1 MKQFRLTVL
10 AVITALLMFGCGSGS
25 SGSSTLQPSKDVTVI
40 DGYVKDGNV
49 TDSGGQQATADAD
62 VTGLY
67 HFAVMPAYPIC
78 FTVGKGYIADT
89 NMTMDINM
97 SAAAGSVISP
107 VTTLAEENA
116 TIIANLAAVMHYT
129 DPTQLFSDYIEN
141 NDTNLS
147 KLSQLCYAMLKD
159 TNATQPFLTSITTDF
174 NATVDANV
182 SALITHTLRRDVHR
196 VGSRIFL
203 IKLRDYNGTLANMET
218 NLSDYK
224 ADMNYSYPVADK
236 TALQSLVN
244 AYTADETNAT
254 LAKRVIYADTSAVT
268 DMSSLFS
275 NNTTFNLQIGGWDT
289 SKVTSMSA
297 MFNSANAFNRP
308 VGDWDTSNVTDM
320 SAMFAFAYAFN
331 RPIQGWNT
339 SKVTNMHAMLYQ
351 ATAFKQPVDDWDTS
365 NVTDMSAVFAFATAF
380 NQPISD
386 WNTSKV
392 TSMQA
397 MFFQATAFNQPIG
410 GWNTSNVVNMS
421 AMFNNAPAF
430 NRSISNWD
438 TSKVTSM
445 QAMFYHAAAFDQN
458 ISGWD
463 VSNVT
468 DYTVFDTGCP
478 IQSTTKI
485 PQAWW
490 GISGL

>member
-1 MKQFRLTVL
+1 MRKDYWIGAALSVALIVSGCGDNDRSPGAAPTTITVL
-10 AVITALLMFGCGSGS
+10 
-25 SGSSTLQPSKDVTVI
+25 
-40 DGYVKDGNV
+40 DGYITDGNV
-49 TDSGGQQATADAD
+49 TDATGAQGVEDNATA
-62 VTGLY
+62 GLY
-67 HFAVMPAYPIC
+67 HFENPVVYPVRFI
-78 FTVGKGYIADT
+78 TGNGRIVDT

-97 SAAAGSVISP
+97 STYGGSVISP
-107 VTTLAEENA
+107 VTTLAEDNA
-116 TIIANLAAVMHYT
+116 TIIANLAKVMGVSNKKRLY
-129 DPTQLFSDYIEN
+129 LDYIA
-141 NDTNLS
+141 NDDISLAR
-147 KLSQLCYAMLKD
+147 LSQLCYAMLKD

-351 ATAFKQPVDDWDTS
+351 ATAFKQPVDD
-365 NVTDMSAVFAFATAF
+365 
-380 NQPISD
+380 
-386 WNTSKV
+386 
-392 TSMQA
+392 
-397 MFFQATAFNQPIG
+397 
-410 GWNTSNVVNMS
+410 
-421 AMFNNAPAF
+421 
-430 NRSISNWD
+430 
-438 TSKVTSM
+438 
-445 QAMFYHAAAFDQN
+445 
-458 ISGWD
+458 
-463 VSNVT
+463 
-468 DYTVFDTGCP
+468 
-478 IQSTTKI
+478 
-485 PQAWW
+485 
-490 GISGL
+490 